1 MQFGAGKN
9 EKGKK
14 EERKQK
20 WQREWKWKRERRR
33 WETVHTAQAAGAP
46 KGSPK
51 SPGRMGQGSLLSSRE
66 GTAPAECSDTT
77 AKEEIKE
84 MKRSP
89 WVSRSCRADSCPG

>member
-20 WQREWKWKRERRR
+20 WQREWKRERR
-33 WETVHTAQAAGAP
+33 WETAHTAQAAGA

-51 SPGRMGQGSLLSSRE
+51 SLGRMGQGSLLSSRE